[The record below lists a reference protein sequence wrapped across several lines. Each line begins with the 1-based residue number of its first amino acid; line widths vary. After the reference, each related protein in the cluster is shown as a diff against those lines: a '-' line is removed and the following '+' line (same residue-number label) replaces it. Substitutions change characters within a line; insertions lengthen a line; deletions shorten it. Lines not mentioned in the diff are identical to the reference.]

1 MHRVLIV
8 DAHPIVRLGLRRIL
22 QRSTQELFIVEADSA
37 AAALRSVRGNNFALV
52 LIDVDLPDRSG
63 LQLLAQLKRLRPVS
77 RVLVLSGV
85 GESVCALR
93 CFRNGADG
101 YLSKES
107 SPERILA
114 AVQRILAGQSVMSP
128 ELAELWVCGLNKL
141 SSTTGP
147 LHSNLSDR
155 EFEIFYLL
163 AQGRA
168 ENQIARRLA
177 LSAKT
182 IVANRKKILHKL
194 QIDNRVQLM
203 RYAANVGII

>member
-1 MHRVLIV
+1 MRRVLIV
-8 DAHPIVRLGLRRIL
+8 DPHPIVRLGLRRIL
-22 QRSTQELFIVEADSA
+22 QRSAQEFVIVEAESA
-37 AAALRSVRGNNFALV
+37 TAALRSARVDDVDLILV
-52 LIDVDLPDRSG
+52 DVDLPDRSG
-63 LQLLAQLKRLRPVS
+63 IQLLAQLKRLRPVS

-85 GESVCALR
+85 SESVCALR

-101 YLSKES
+101 YLTKES

-114 AVQRILAGQSVMSP
+114 AVQRVLAGQSVMSP
-128 ELAELWVCGLNKL
+128 ELAELWVRSLNKR

-147 LHSNLSDR
+147 LHSSLSDR
-155 EFEIFYLL
+155 EFEIFHLL

-168 ENQIARRLA
+168 EGQIARRMA

-194 QIDNRVQLM
+194 QVDNRVQLM
-203 RYAANVGII
+203 RYAANVGLI

>member
-1 MHRVLIV
+1 MRRVLIV
-8 DAHPIVRLGLRRIL
+8 DPHPIVRLGFRRIL
-22 QRSTQELFIVEADSA
+22 QRSTEELFVVEADSA
-37 AAALRSVRGNNFALV
+37 AAALRSVRGDGFALI
-52 LIDVDLPDRSG
+52 LIDVDLPDRCG
-63 LQLLAQLKRLRPVS
+63 LQLLAQLRRLRPDS
-77 RVLVLSGV
+77 RILVLSGV

-114 AVQRILAGQSVMSP
+114 AVQRVLAGQPVMSA
-128 ELAELWVCGLNKL
+128 ELAELWVRSLNKR

-147 LHSNLSDR
+147 LHSSLSDR
-155 EFEIFYLL
+155 EFEIFHLL

-168 ENQIARRLA
+168 ESHIARRLA

-194 QIDNRVQLM
+194 QVDNRVQLM
-203 RYAANVGII
+203 RYAANVGLI